1 VGSLFKL
8 ARKHE
13 PAWCLLCFLLP
24 WCNSCQRQGN
34 IRQPASV
41 KDRDLCVIIDMRG
54 LEVRVPYE
62 ITEVVT
68 ISDGF
73 VVTRFAHQ
81 G

>member
-1 VGSLFKL
+1 
-8 ARKHE
+8 
-13 PAWCLLCFLLP
+13 
-24 WCNSCQRQGN
+24 
-34 IRQPASV
+34 
-41 KDRDLCVIIDMRG
+41 VIIDMRG
-54 LEVRVPYE
+54 LEVRVSYE